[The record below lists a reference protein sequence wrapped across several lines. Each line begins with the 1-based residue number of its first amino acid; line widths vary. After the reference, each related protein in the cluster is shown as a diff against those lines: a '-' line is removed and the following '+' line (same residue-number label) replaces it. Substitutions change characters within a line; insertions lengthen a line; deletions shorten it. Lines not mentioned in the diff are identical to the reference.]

1 MPQIDRTIV
10 FIVIIN
16 ITIVIIVIINIVHLL
31 AGGGG
36 GGSGFQV
43 TGIIKWGQ
51 KSKPK
56 KIPGAKINPP
66 RIPCRISEP

>member
-16 ITIVIIVIINIVHLL
+16 ITIVIIVIINIVYLL
-31 AGGGG
+31 GGGG
-36 GGSGFQV
+36 CSGFQV
-43 TGIIKWGQ
+43 KGIIKWGQ

-56 KIPGAKINPP
+56 IIPKAFNKTPKNS
-66 RIPCRISEP
+66 RSKD

>member
-31 AGGGG
+31 GRGGGG
-36 GGSGFQV
+36 ALDFKLRVLSNGGKNQN
-43 TGIIKWGQ
+43 
-51 KSKPK
+51 PK
-56 KIPGAKINPP
+56 
-66 RIPCRISEP
+66 

>member
-31 AGGGG
+31 GRGAGGVLWISSDGDY
-36 GGSGFQV
+36 QM
-43 TGIIKWGQ
+43 
-51 KSKPK
+51 
-56 KIPGAKINPP
+56 GAKIQTQNNP
-66 RIPCRISEP
+66 

>member
-31 AGGGG
+31 GRGAGGGALD
-36 GGSGFQV
+36 F
-43 TGIIKWGQ
+43 K
-51 KSKPK
+51 
-56 KIPGAKINPP
+56 
-66 RIPCRISEP
+66 

>member
-31 AGGGG
+31 GRGAGGGVLWISSDG
-36 GGSGFQV
+36 DYQM
-43 TGIIKWGQ
+43 
-51 KSKPK
+51 
-56 KIPGAKINPP
+56 GAKIQTQNNP
-66 RIPCRISEP
+66 

>member
-31 AGGGG
+31 GRRGGGG
-36 GGSGFQV
+36 GALDFKLRGLSNGGKNQN
-43 TGIIKWGQ
+43 
-51 KSKPK
+51 PK
-56 KIPGAKINPP
+56 
-66 RIPCRISEP
+66 

>member
-31 AGGGG
+31 GGGG
-36 GGSGFQV
+36 GLWISSDGDYQM
-43 TGIIKWGQ
+43 
-51 KSKPK
+51 
-56 KIPGAKINPP
+56 GAKIKTQNNP
-66 RIPCRISEP
+66 

>member
-31 AGGGG
+31 GRGRGGGALD
-36 GGSGFQV
+36 F
-43 TGIIKWGQ
+43 K
-51 KSKPK
+51 
-56 KIPGAKINPP
+56 
-66 RIPCRISEP
+66 

>member
-31 AGGGG
+31 GKGGGVLWISSDG
-36 GGSGFQV
+36 DYQM
-43 TGIIKWGQ
+43 
-51 KSKPK
+51 
-56 KIPGAKINPP
+56 GAKIKTQNNP
-66 RIPCRISEP
+66 